1 MRDLDHY
8 LNLYRS
14 SDTVGSKLVA
24 LGIYAARHGDSD
36 DYGQREVAD
45 LVRSL
50 PESMSADSAA
60 ACIASDLL
68 GIASEEEVPGETIRR
83 AREALGWSRERM
95 GERMG
100 LPVHGR
106 QCSTLRSW
114 ELGKRSP
121 DWESRKKIKALAT
134 SLREGIT

>member
-1 MRDLDHY
+1 MRNLDHY
-8 LNLYRS
+8 LKLYRS

-24 LGIYAARHGDSD
+24 LGIYAARHGTTH
-36 DYGQREVAD
+36 DYDQQEVGD

-60 ACIASDLL
+60 ACIAADLL
-68 GIASEEEVPGETIRR
+68 GIASEEKEPGETIRR
-83 AREALGWSRERM
+83 AREALGWSREKM
-95 GERMG
+95 GEKMG
-100 LPVHGR
+100 LPVYGR

-134 SLREGIT
+134 SLRGGLT